1 MKKLL
6 LFALLIIC
14 TVPVLSQNWD
24 SVKADR
30 EYLWGEGS
38 GSTVAEADKVAL
50 NDLISKI
57 AIHISSTSSHDVNET
72 VINGSLDSESQFKST
87 MQTYAQASLNN
98 TEKIVIK
105 NEPNARVGR
114 WIKRTEINKIFA
126 SRKVKIKD
134 LIEYANRAE
143 ENGKIDDALRYYYW
157 ALILTK
163 SLQYPNDMTYDGQLV
178 MTWIPKMMNQIFDEL
193 KIAVV
198 SHEDD
203 FVELYITYKDKPINS
218 IDYTYFDGRDWSNI
232 YSAKDGKGVLELA
245 SGNVSNQYMIKYEYE
260 YRGESRTDQEIQSV
274 MNVLTG
280 TPMRK
285 ATVNVSSRVDFAKS
299 EEITRKSGERMKIET
314 FSENDS
320 LKAIEPIL
328 NQNEY
333 NVLLKKLVDA
343 IRTGKYGTAD
353 NLFNSEGL
361 EVYNRLVKYGNA
373 KVVGIPAFTYYN
385 YENGTIARGLQMAF
399 SFKSGVRKAFVED
412 VVFTFDEHKKI
423 SNIAFGLGSTAE
435 NDILYRGAWDENTRK
450 AIMNFLEN
458 YKTAYALKRL
468 DYIRSIFDDDA
479 VIIIGNVV
487 KKASSRAINAGKES
501 SSSTFS
507 PKGNNII
514 RYNRYTK
521 DAYLRNLEHCFDSNE
536 FINLRFSNNEVRKM
550 AKGGEL
556 YAIQIQQD
564 YYSSTYN
571 DQGYLFLEV
580 DINNPQQPSI
590 ILRTWQPEK
599 DPSFGLYGPGDF

>member
-1 MKKLL
+1 MSVNHFLL
-6 LFALLIIC
+6 GMMLCFSISGYAQEKIGVLDFHLDHDDLTAMQQGTTVYDQNGERCALI
-14 TVPVLSQNWD
+14 
-24 SVKADR
+24 
-30 EYLWGEGS
+30 
-38 GSTVAEADKVAL
+38 
-50 NDLISKI
+50 KI
-57 AIHISSTSSHDVNET
+57 YTQETGFTFDV
-72 VINGSLDSESQFKST
+72 GSL
-87 MQTYAQASLNN
+87 
-98 TEKIVIK
+98 
-105 NEPNARVGR
+105 G
-114 WIKRTEINKIFA
+114 
-126 SRKVKIKD
+126 
-134 LIEYANRAE
+134 
-143 ENGKIDDALRYYYW
+143 
-157 ALILTK
+157 
-163 SLQYPNDMTYDGQLV
+163 
-178 MTWIPKMMNQIFDEL
+178 
-193 KIAVV
+193 
-198 SHEDD
+198 
-203 FVELYITYKDKPINS
+203 
-218 IDYTYFDGRDWSNI
+218 
-232 YSAKDGKGVLELA
+232 
-245 SGNVSNQYMIKYEYE
+245 
-260 YRGESRTDQEIQSV
+260 
-274 MNVLTG
+274 
-280 TPMRK
+280 
-285 ATVNVSSRVDFAKS
+285 
-299 EEITRKSGERMKIET
+299 
-314 FSENDS
+314 
-320 LKAIEPIL
+320 
-328 NQNEY
+328 
-333 NVLLKKLVDA
+333 
-343 IRTGKYGTAD
+343 
-353 NLFNSEGL
+353 
-361 EVYNRLVKYGNA
+361 YGNA